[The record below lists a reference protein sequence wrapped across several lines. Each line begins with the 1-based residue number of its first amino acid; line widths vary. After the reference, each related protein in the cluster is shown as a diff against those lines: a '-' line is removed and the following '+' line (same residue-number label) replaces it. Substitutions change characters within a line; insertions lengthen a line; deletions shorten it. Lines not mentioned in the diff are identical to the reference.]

1 MTKKLPHN
9 NLRNFSLN
17 ESIFFQISTFIS
29 SNNFDIVFAD
39 TYIKSNLN
47 VKESTLITNEIEKF
61 RSKLDRYNV
70 CIILPSIELNLYDG
84 FIKYILSIQ
93 NNHIITIGYNS
104 YFCDLFPKI
113 NTQYLNQ
120 PKSTDI
126 SKLFEEDID
135 VNFLIGKKEL
145 FKQKFKFVKVNS
157 KIDIALNII
166 NTAKQ
171 NQNAKIGLFT
181 EDIELGLILEEISV
195 NYGIDTINM
204 LNKKFSSEALN
215 FMKLAFYLSNTA
227 FYNTAILRGL
237 SKLPIDTELRKIHK
251 EFNNTVDLNEK
262 LKINCDLYKI
272 IGKTTPILPENFA
285 LKNNN
290 ESYFEQIQKI
300 FGKIEND
307 DRERNIIIT
316 NLNCIESSLDI
327 CIFNS
332 FNSTEI
338 EYKLNTTNHNYSN
351 TKFINYISA
360 LNFLINKQTIL
371 FINDKSISILPRW
384 IKTILFILEIDE
396 SNNNTYQ
403 PAFEI
408 KDSEKFIVKPNLLNR
423 NLSIHNIYKLLY
435 DPRKYY
441 LNQILKI
448 DSEEQINYFK
458 NKEKSLQISLI
469 LDTITANPFNINQD
483 IVSYI
488 ENTSKYFNELLI
500 TAGHSS
506 IYHEYLQ
513 TKIMRI
519 ARNFWE
525 QESILHKNTK
535 SSIINYK
542 FSKPLDLTNELTI
555 TISDKI
561 DRIDL
566 SYDDTLNIIN
576 SHIYQS
582 DSGDYISQN
591 TYFQL
596 QLQAQLIPNGKIDN
610 LTYKKIRLWC
620 YFINLVSCEINLK
633 EIPYQAATV
642 NENILPPLRKIYT
655 EGLKLIL

>member
-1 MTKKLPHN
+1 MTKKLQFN

-29 SNNFDIVFAD
+29 NNNFDIVFAD

-61 RSKLDRYNV
+61 RSKIDRYNI
-70 CIILPSIELNLYDG
+70 CIILPSIELDLDDA

-93 NNHIITIGYNS
+93 NNHIIIIGYNS

-113 NTQYLNQ
+113 STQYLDQ
-120 PKSTDI
+120 SKPTDI

-135 VNFLIGKKEL
+135 TNFLISKKEL
-145 FKQKFKFVKVNS
+145 FKQKFKFIKVSS

-171 NQNAKIGLFT
+171 NQNSKIGLFT
-181 EDIELGLILEEISV
+181 EDIELGLILEEMSV
-195 NYGIDTINM
+195 NSGIKTTNK

-215 FMKLAFYLSNTA
+215 FMKLAFYLSNKA

-237 SKLPIDTELRKIHK
+237 PKLPTDTELWKIHK
-251 EFNNTVDLNEK
+251 EFNNAIDLNEK
-262 LKINCDLYKI
+262 LKINYDLYKI
-272 IGKTTPILPENFA
+272 IGKTTPILPENLA

-307 DRERNIIIT
+307 DREPNIIIT
-316 NLNCIESSLDI
+316 NLNCIESGLDI

-332 FNSTEI
+332 FSSTEI

-351 TKFINYISA
+351 KKFINYISA

-396 SNNNTYQ
+396 SSNNTHQ
-403 PAFEI
+403 TAFET
-408 KDSEKFIVKPNLLNR
+408 KDNKKFIVKPNLLNR

-435 DPRKYY
+435 DPKKYY
-441 LNQILKI
+441 LDEILKI

-458 NKEKSLQISLI
+458 NKEKPLQVSLI

-488 ENTSKYFNELLI
+488 ENTLKYFNELLT

-506 IYHEYLQ
+506 LYHEYLQ

-535 SSIINYK
+535 LSIINYK
-542 FSKPLDLTNELTI
+542 VSKTLDLTNELTI

-576 SHIYQS
+576 FYIYQS
-582 DSGDYISQN
+582 DSGDCISQK

-596 QLQAQLIPNGKIDN
+596 QLQAQLIPIGKINN

-633 EIPYQAATV
+633 EIPYQAAMV
-642 NENILPPLRKIYT
+642 NETILPPLQKIYT